1 MFVFAFGR
9 RRPFYCNTYKSRV
22 KRISVRG
29 NLRIFSREASV
40 KEYTFL
46 REHVSRSLFS
56 LMYKSIRVISIIR

>member
-1 MFVFAFGR
+1 MFVLGR
-9 RRPFYCNTYKSRV
+9 RRPFYCNTLKSRV
-22 KRISVRG
+22 KRISSVRG